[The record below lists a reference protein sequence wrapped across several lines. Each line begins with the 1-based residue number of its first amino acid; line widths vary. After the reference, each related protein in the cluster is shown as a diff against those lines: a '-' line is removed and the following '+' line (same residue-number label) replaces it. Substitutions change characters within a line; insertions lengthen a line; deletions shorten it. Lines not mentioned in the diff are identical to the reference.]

1 LDTLYEVMKFL
12 HILPVIFMSAPL
24 YNLIVVSE
32 RVRFGKASVQVDR
45 YLENVLRGNS
55 TRCYIYQLT
64 ALFTGVFLVALHG
77 DPLSS
82 IFTNQ
87 VILSK
92 WILLGALMSMLSV
105 VHFNLQPKI
114 DELLFQVHG
123 DNIPEDIVAKLLPL
137 RTLRKKM
144 AAVCLFLVIL
154 TVILAVQ
161 VYTLVD
167 LRLSLLLI
175 ALAALFSW
183 RVYKKGAPR
192 GWV

>member
-1 LDTLYEVMKFL
+1 MDSLYEVMRFL

-45 YLENVLRGNS
+45 YLENVLRSNS
-55 TRCYIYQLT
+55 IRCYIYQLT
-64 ALFTGVFLVALHG
+64 ALFTGVFLVVLHE

-87 VILSK
+87 VILLK
-92 WILLGALMSMLSV
+92 WILLGGIMSMLSV
-105 VHFNLQPKI
+105 VHFNIQPRI
-114 DELLFQVHG
+114 DDLFSQVHG
-123 DNIPEDIVAKLLPL
+123 DSIPEDIAAKLLPL

-154 TVILAVQ
+154 IVILAVQ
-161 VYTLVD
+161 VYTPVD
-167 LRLSLLLI
+167 MYLSLLLI
-175 ALAALFSW
+175 VLTVLFSW